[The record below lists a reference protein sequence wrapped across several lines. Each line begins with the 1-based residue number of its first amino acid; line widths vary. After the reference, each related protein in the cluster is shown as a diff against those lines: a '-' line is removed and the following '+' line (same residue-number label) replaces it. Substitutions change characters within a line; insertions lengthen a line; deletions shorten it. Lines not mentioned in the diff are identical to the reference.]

1 MTSKRHISFYLQDT
15 TNMYIYVSIS
25 HRDQLNKLRGDI
37 AVKGQEL
44 ERIKAE
50 LAAEK
55 FQKYNTLYISI

>member
-1 MTSKRHISFYLQDT
+1 
-15 TNMYIYVSIS
+15 MYIYVSIS

-37 AVKGQEL
+37 AVKAQEL

-55 FQKYNTLYISI
+55 FQK